1 MPRKQTTSA
10 CVSSRFQKLLTLAQ
24 DEVRRTLDSLPQR
37 LQAEAKA
44 LPVTYEPKPGAALL
58 DDGIDEDTLG
68 LFVGDEFAHGESA
81 GAGFPAQIILFL
93 DNLWDEADHHEEF
106 FREEVRITLLHEL
119 GHYLGL
125 DERDLE
131 DRGLD

>member
-1 MPRKQTTSA
+1 MPRKHTAPA
-10 CVSSRFQKLLTLAQ
+10 CVSPRFQKLLTLAQ
-24 DEVRRTLDSLPQR
+24 DEVRLTLDSLPQR

-44 LPVTYEPKPGAALL
+44 LPVTYESKPGKALL

-68 LFVGDEFAHGESA
+68 LFVGNEFAYSDSA
-81 GAGFPAQIILFL
+81 NSGLPAQIILFL

-131 DRGLD
+131 ERGLD